1 LTPLPPRD
9 VSESVLFETLRQAC
23 LNSCLITPFS
33 KGLSLFE
40 TPKNIARAAIDHIKG
55 VAILSVFH
63 DKSQYCH
70 SGIYL
75 FGGLCKEPQLPLV
88 LNLKAQLERSRMRS
102 KVSRTVLK
110 PSLGGDSQA

>member
-1 LTPLPPRD
+1 MLTPLPPRD

-40 TPKNIARAAIDHIKG
+40 TPRNIDRADSDHLKG

-63 DKSQYCH
+63 SKSQDCH

-75 FGGLCKEPQLPLV
+75 FGGLCKEPHIAQITQALKV
-88 LNLKAQLERSRMRS
+88 LNPMAAKEFVRLY
-102 KVSRTVLK
+102 
-110 PSLGGDSQA
+110 LGVIIDE